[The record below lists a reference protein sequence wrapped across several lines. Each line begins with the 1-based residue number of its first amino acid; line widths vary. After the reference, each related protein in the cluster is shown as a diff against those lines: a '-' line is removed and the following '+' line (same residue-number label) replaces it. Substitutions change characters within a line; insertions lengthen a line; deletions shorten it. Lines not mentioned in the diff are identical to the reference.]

1 MRETHVGSEFKAVAK
16 DVLHL
21 GARYVQAGR
30 AWLSDRRDEMAH
42 RNEASD
48 REQSTYGLSGSL
60 RERQQS
66 GGQHQPW
73 RESSGPQQRNQGSG
87 QSQQYEG
94 GPQQYESG
102 QHRSQEMGQGHNQGS
117 GSSERLQGW
126 ENERGSDFQT
136 SGQDYGQGSQGY
148 EYGQGGQN
156 RGQGYGQQTYGQGMR
171 AIQGQSVQR
180 GLQGQGSQYGQFGYG
195 EGREGFGQDRAL
207 GNQMGYGSSIHSD
220 QDIPGKRGFRGVG
233 PKNYSRP
240 DDRIRDDVCER
251 LTQDDDLDASNIEIK
266 VEQGKVTLEGTV
278 DERWM
283 KHRAEDVAESCSGVR
298 DVDNRIRV
306 ESGSSQRTSD
316 TESLGKTGNESLGTQ
331 TGGTSGKH

>member
-1 MRETHVGSEFKAVAK
+1 
-16 DVLHL
+16 
-21 GARYVQAGR
+21 
-30 AWLSDRRDEMAH
+30 MAN
-42 RNEASD
+42 RNEEYEYD
-48 REQSTYGLSGSL
+48 REQSTYGRSGSL

-73 RESSGPQQRNQGSG
+73 RETGGQQHQNQGFG

-94 GPQQYESG
+94 GPEQFGSG
-102 QHRSQEMGQGHNQGS
+102 QYRSQEIGQSRHQEF

-126 ENERGSDFQT
+126 DNERGPQFQN
-136 SGQDYGQGSQGY
+136 SGQGHGQGGQYGQGSQYGQGGQGYGQGSQGY
-148 EYGQGGQN
+148 EHGQSGQN
-156 RGQGYGQQTYGQGMR
+156 RGQGQQTYGQGMSG
-171 AIQGQSVQR
+171 IQGQGGQR
-180 GLQGQGSQYGQFGYG
+180 GLYGQGPQSGQPSGQYGYEGREFGYG
-195 EGREGFGQDRAL
+195 QRGGISGA
-207 GNQMGYGSSIHSD
+207 GYGSQMGYGSSLGD
-220 QDIPGKRGFRGVG
+220 QDIAGRRGFRGVG

-251 LTQDDDLDASNIEIK
+251 LTQDDDLDAGNIEIK

-283 KHRAEDVAESCSGVR
+283 KHRSEDLAESCSGVR

-306 ESGSSQRTSD
+306 ESSSSQRLGG
-316 TESLGKTGNESLGTQ
+316 TESPGKSGSETRGTQ